1 MRLFGNIEFVGE
13 LYIRKILREPTLIS
27 VFKQL
32 LALNEEVFEEFEAT
46 DQTIEGAINL
56 MYKCGYAF
64 E

>member
-32 LALNEEVFEEFEAT
+32 LALNDDVFDDTEAN
-46 DQTIEGAINL
+46 D
-56 MYKCGYAF
+56 
-64 E
+64 